1 MTNWYNRHNFD
12 DNMDYTLKVLEKFNI
27 KKYHFMTSYGQSAL
41 IIDIGLNSYR
51 IYIKDY
57 LCEMVILKKRIVRK
71 AQRHPKERWIELKR
85 FKTDCIY
92 CSIREVKNDS
102 IWL

>member
-1 MTNWYNRHNFD
+1 
-12 DNMDYTLKVLEKFNI
+12 MDYTLKVLEKFNI
-27 KKYHFMTSYGQSAL
+27 KKYHFVTNMYGQSAL

-51 IYIKDY
+51 IDIEDY
-57 LCEMVILKKRIVRK
+57 LCEMVIMKKIIVRK
-71 AQRHPKERWIELKR
+71 AQRHPKEYWVEIKR

-102 IWL
+102 IGL